1 MKKVVLIILYAV
13 LSVSA
18 AFAQEYTISKINFL
32 PQEYYVGDFVELRF
46 IVRTSTPEK
55 IHIPETF
62 PLEDWVVFDEIQ
74 VLNHNDGAEIH
85 IVFRSFYAGTRTL
98 PAVNFD
104 GFILDKVKIETKSIL
119 SQTNPGFSEPR
130 GQLYLPGTSVIIIM
144 LVFIFLVIPLFAL
157 FLAGR
162 VKKWIR
168 TVITQQKEKKPIKK
182 FYRRLDDLK
191 KQAGRI
197 SSRDFYIILTNAL
210 RRYLSVRSGR
220 DYQAVTTKEIDN
232 GIEMD
237 FPGIQHLHDLVEVL
251 RYGDEIKF
259 SPRRS
264 SYYKEIRDIEFIL
277 RVVNAIE
284 DARTGKRIRDEVS
297 VMQEK
302 EVTE

>member
-1 MKKVVLIILYAV
+1 MKKLVLIILYAV
-13 LSVSA
+13 FYVSA

-46 IVRTSTPEK
+46 IVRTSTAEM

-62 PLEDWVVFDEIQ
+62 PSEDWVVFDEIQ

-98 PAVNFD
+98 PAVNFSA
-104 GFILDKVKIETKSIL
+104 FILDKVKIETKSIL
-119 SQTNPGFSEPR
+119 SQTSPGFSEPR
-130 GQLYLPGTSVIIIM
+130 GQLYLPGTNVIIIM

-162 VKKWIR
+162 VKKWLRKI
-168 TVITQQKEKKPIKK
+168 ITQQKEKKPIKK

-220 DYQAVTTKEIDN
+220 DYQAVTTKEIDR
-232 GIEMD
+232 GIETD

-277 RVVNAIE
+277 RVINAIE
-284 DARTGKRIRDEVS
+284 DVRTGKRIRDEVS

>member
-1 MKKVVLIILYAV
+1 VKRAVLFFLYAV
-13 LSVSA
+13 LFITA
-18 AFAQEYTISKINFL
+18 GFAQEYTISKINFL

-46 IVRTSTPEK
+46 IVRTATPEK

-62 PLEDWVVFDEIQ
+62 PTEDWLEFDEIQ
-74 VLNHNDGAEIH
+74 VLNHSDGAEIH

-104 GFILDKVKIETKSIL
+104 SFILDKVKIETKSIL
-119 SQTNPGFSEPR
+119 SQTSPGFSEPR
-130 GQLYLPGTSVIIIM
+130 GQLYLPGTKIIIII
-144 LVFIFLVIPLFAL
+144 LVFIFLIIPLFAL

-162 VKKWIR
+162 LRKWIR
-168 TVITQQKEKKPIKK
+168 KIIAQQKEKKPIKK
-182 FYRRLDDLK
+182 FYRRLDELK

-210 RRYLSVRSGR
+210 RKYLSVRSGR
-220 DYQAVTTKEIDN
+220 DYQAVTTREIDKR
-232 GIEMD
+232 IEMD

-277 RVVNAIE
+277 RVINAIE
-284 DARTGKRIRDEVS
+284 DSRSGKRVRDEVS

-302 EVTE
+302 EVVE